1 MLLGILF
8 FLSTFFN
15 PVFQDKKF
23 NKDNFISKIK
33 LDAETYNIND
43 SFVNDILFVWQSK
56 LSLNEKNKLIEI
68 LNGITTNKNDSY
80 NSQYFSFL
88 DYVTLLY
95 DNNVTLSSN
104 FLQIISYHDEQAKL
118 NNTSILNEINYVSNI
133 LKEKNYTQNK
143 LKKILYSGGSL
154 VFSIEKVE
162 KDETDMFFFQ

>member
-80 NSQYFSFL
+80 SGF
-88 DYVTLLY
+88 
-95 DNNVTLSSN
+95 
-104 FLQIISYHDEQAKL
+104 IIKSWTKMLH
-118 NNTSILNEINYVSNI
+118 TH
-133 LKEKNYTQNK
+133 
-143 LKKILYSGGSL
+143 
-154 VFSIEKVE
+154 VFIQGC
-162 KDETDMFFFQ
+162 F

>member
-43 SFVNDILFVWQSK
+43 SFVNDILSVWQSK

-95 DNNVTLSSN
+95 DSNVTLSSN
-104 FLQIISYHDEQAKL
+104 FSQIISYHDEQAKL

-133 LKEKNYTQNK
+133 IKERN
-143 LKKILYSGGSL
+143 
-154 VFSIEKVE
+154 
-162 KDETDMFFFQ
+162 

>member
-15 PVFQDKKF
+15 PIFQDKKF

-43 SFVNDILFVWQSK
+43 GFVNDILSVWQSK

-118 NNTSILNEINYVSNI
+118 NNTSIPVS
-133 LKEKNYTQNK
+133 YTH
-143 LKKILYSGGSL
+143 LRAH
-154 VFSIEKVE
+154 
-162 KDETDMFFFQ
+162 ET

>member
-95 DNNVTLSSN
+95 DSNVTLSSN

-118 NNTSILNEINYVSNI
+118 NNTSTFKFVLLAPISTPSSNI
-133 LKEKNYTQNK
+133 TFPICGVLKFLFFIGIKPNPLTP
-143 LKKILYSGGSL
+143 ILLPS
-154 VFSIEKVE
+154 
-162 KDETDMFFFQ
+162 